1 MKNIKKRHLAKSVTW
16 RVVGTIDTFVLG
28 WIFTNNISHGISL
41 SAITTLSKLIWYYFH
56 ENFWFKS
63 ALKDSNMRHIIKTFS
78 WRIIGTIDTYVFGFL
93 LTGNPAV
100 GLKIGIFETVSKLI
114 LYYFH
119 EKIWYKSNFGLDH
132 KIDHN

>member
-1 MKNIKKRHLAKSVTW
+1 MKNIKKRHLAKAVTW
-16 RVVGTIDTFVLG
+16 RVVGTVDTFVLG

-119 EKIWYKSNFGLDH
+119 EKILYKSNFGLDH

>member
-1 MKNIKKRHLAKSVTW
+1 MKNIKKRHLAKAVTW
-16 RVVGTIDTFVLG
+16 RVVGTVDTFVLG